1 MKLDANNNGRI
12 IYRIAKSNLTGKKM
26 YSIFSALSIALSI
39 TFVSAMVLF
48 LQGMQ
53 TVEKRMLDNMQ
64 HVMFTNVSKEQMEK
78 IKGDEMTEMMVPY
91 KTCGENLQ
99 WEGVKYGLYY
109 MESRAQGIQT
119 YVPAQGREPEK
130 YNEIVADRG
139 FLEKTGQECQI
150 GSRVSLQ
157 VKGGQEEFVLCGFTD
172 RQYETSVSPVYVS
185 AEYADKSPLMKDIG
199 YTALVRIKEASYMES
214 SAFETTV
221 YQMALDY
228 GIKRENVN
236 INGKFEESL
245 HAENSVAFAMAFVS
259 LFIAAAC
266 GLVVY
271 SIFYLSVTS
280 RTRQIGQLQT
290 IGMTQK
296 QIKKMVRREGFL
308 LSVFS
313 IPAGL
318 IAGGMIAYFLE
329 PDGWSFPKA
338 LPTAVIA
345 GIFGFMVVQIS
356 VGKPAALAA
365 KVTPIEAARNAG
377 VEGNVKEGAFKHR
390 KLTAF
395 VMAKTAQVNPKKRSL
410 MTMSLTFGGIVFMI
424 AASYIYAWDEYA
436 YSRSG
441 EFEDAEY
448 KITYLYNA
456 HNPSTYGT
464 SRMQLTGNLSEAL
477 KEELQSFPYVK
488 SVRAVHGAFANI
500 EHQGATWGEKFGR
513 LTEDSDEIFSMEMDG
528 NNSYEYLTE
537 HDGIII
543 TNSEFSAGINGV
555 AFRPGDKLTL
565 NWFDGQEHSARIEI
579 AAVTPSSIRNSEC
592 GFFMT
597 DKTMEKLWGDMNTI
611 SVLEISVSEYET
623 RGEKT
628 EAEIRRLIEPY
639 QDLQLATLR
648 EKIIDDAA
656 SVSKVKM
663 QIYGISAF
671 LILFSILNLINMTIG
686 NISVQKRELAM
697 LESVGMEE
705 RQMRSMLFWE
715 SIQFVFPAI
724 LLTLTVGGAA
734 GYGFVI
740 ALKKIADYLDYRFP
754 LIPGILYAAG
764 VIAVPVIISVFILKA
779 QRKISLVERI
789 RYTD

>member
-12 IYRIAKSNLTGKKM
+12 IYRIAGSNLTGKKM
-26 YSIFSALSIALSI
+26 YSIFSALSIALSV
-39 TFVSAMVLF
+39 TFVSAMALF
-48 LQGMQ
+48 LQGIQ
-53 TVEKRMLDNMQ
+53 TAEKRMLDNMQ
-64 HVMFTNVSKEQMEK
+64 HVMFTNVSKEQMEE
-78 IKGDEMTEMMVPY
+78 IKGDEMTEMLVPY
-91 KTCGENLQ
+91 KTCGESFQ
-99 WEGVKYGLYY
+99 QEGVKYGLYY

-150 GSRVSLQ
+150 GGRVSLQ
-157 VKGGQEEFVLCGFTD
+157 VKDAQEEFVLCGFTD
-172 RQYETSVSPVYVS
+172 RQYETSVSPAYVS

-245 HAENSVAFAMAFVS
+245 NAGNSRTPAMIFVS

-266 GLVVY
+266 ALVVY

-308 LSVFS
+308 LSAFS
-313 IPAGL
+313 VPAGL
-318 IAGGMIAYFLE
+318 FAGGLIAYFLE
-329 PDGWSFPKA
+329 PEGWSLPKA
-338 LPTAVIA
+338 LLTAVIV
-345 GIFGFMVVQIS
+345 GIFGFIVVQIS

-377 VEGNVKEGAFKHR
+377 TEGNAKEGAFKHR

-395 VMAKTAQVNPKKRSL
+395 VMAKTARANPKKRSL

-424 AASYIYAWDEYA
+424 AASYMYAWDEYA

-441 EFEDAEY
+441 EFEDMEY
-448 KITYLYNA
+448 KISYLYNA
-456 HNPSTYGT
+456 HNPSPYGT

-477 KEELQSFPYVK
+477 KEELQSLPYVE
-488 SVRAVHGAFANI
+488 SVREVHGVFGNI
-500 EHQGATWGEKFGR
+500 EHQGATWTEKLGC
-513 LTEDSDEIFSMEMDG
+513 LTKDSDDIFAMETNG
-528 NNSYEYLTE
+528 NSSYEYLTA
-537 HDGIII
+537 HDGILI
-543 TNSEFSAGINGV
+543 TNSEFSARINGV
-555 AFRPGDKLTL
+555 TFRPGDKLTL
-565 NWFDGQEHSARIEI
+565 NWFDGQEHSTELEI
-579 AAVTPSSIRNSEC
+579 AAVTPSMAGNNEC
-592 GFFMT
+592 CFFMT
-597 DKTMEKLWGDMNTI
+597 DKTMEKLWGDMNT
-611 SVLEISVSEYET
+611 VSALKVSALEYET
-623 RGEKT
+623 RGEQT
-628 EAEIRRLIEPY
+628 ESEIRKLIEPY
-639 QDLQLATLR
+639 QDLQLTTLR

-686 NISVQKRELAM
+686 NISAQKRELSM

-705 RQMRSMLFWE
+705 RRMRSMLLWE
-715 SIQFVFPAI
+715 SIQFVSPAI
-724 LLTLTVGGAA
+724 LLTLTAGSAA

-740 ALKKIADYLDYRFP
+740 GLKKIADYLDYRFP

-764 VIAVPVIISVFILKA
+764 VIAVPVIISVISLKT
-779 QRKISLVERI
+779 QSKISLVERI